1 MPSID
6 GGTAPTSLSSG
17 CVNDVLRDQ
26 LNFDGLIFTDALNM
40 KGATQLLK
48 GSACVNALLAGND
61 VLLMPENIND
71 EIAAVKAA
79 VANGKLSQSVIDERC
94 KKILRYKYALDLTS
108 RQHVNTANLL
118 NEVNSQHAGVLKRQL
133 IASSITVIKNND
145 NILPIHNL
153 QSRHIA
159 VATIGNEKGT
169 ASTFTR
175 RCADYAQ
182 VKRFDLAKAGKPS
195 DLAEQLHDGHFNTI
209 IVEVG
214 DDSEESL
221 AALNT
226 VVKKCKNVI
235 IVLTCKPYDIKNYG
249 TAITHK
255 HVKAVV
261 LTYDNTT
268 LTEDYAAQTIFGGNA
283 AGGNLPI
290 SLAFKGKKTRYE
302 AGDGIHYEATR
313 LGYTIPAEVGLD
325 NKLSAQIDSVCRLGV
340 QQHAFPGC
348 QVIVARH
355 GKVVYKG
362 SFGAIDYN
370 KNVAFF
376 SLEMDG
382 IQLAQR
388 LLCSQAQVDQSRL
401 RNGKLNSD
409 EIKKIIAAVT
419 PINQAPLFV
428 DDNADLGI
436 MELMSKARQLKH
448 KGHLDL
454 LIIDY
459 LQLMKTGKEENRAVA
474 IGAISR
480 GLKILAKE
488 LSIPVIAL
496 AQLSRKVEEKGRE
509 RPQLSDLRESGS
521 IEQDADMVWF
531 VERPF
536 VQTHKDEDRYKAT
549 LIVAKHRNGSVKD
562 IPLTFIPEYTT
573 FYDAVKGGEGEDD
586 QPYSYDGYGGES
598 EPVGFGDFG

>member
-1 MPSID
+1 MSEENNSKSFEGRQMPADVEAERCLLGGILRDPEVMGTAVMAISDDDFFYMERHQLIWNALCSLNKAVTPIDPVTLSAELTKMGKLDIVGGREYIFELMESVASSANVPWQLEHLRSKAVLRKLIRTSSEIIRQAMDPASTPDNVLQDAERDIFAIADNQVRNTLKSID
-6 GGTAPTSLSSG
+6 NFVAPLLERINNRRDGGITGVPTGITELDELT
-17 CVNDVLRDQ
+17 N
-26 LNFDGLIFTDALNM
+26 GLQNSDLII
-40 KGATQLLK
+40 
-48 GSACVNALLAGND
+48 LAARPG
-61 VLLMPENIND
+61 VGKTSFAMT
-71 EIAAVKAA
+71 IAA
-79 VANGKLSQSVIDERC
+79 
-94 KKILRYKYALDLTS
+94 
-108 RQHVNTANLL
+108 
-118 NEVNSQHAGVLKRQL
+118 
-133 IASSITVIKNND
+133 
-145 NILPIHNL
+145 
-153 QSRHIA
+153 
-159 VATIGNEKGT
+159 
-169 ASTFTR
+169 
-175 RCADYAQ
+175 
-182 VKRFDLAKAGKPS
+182 
-195 DLAEQLHDGHFNTI
+195 
-209 IVEVG
+209 
-214 DDSEESL
+214 
-221 AALNT
+221 
-226 VVKKCKNVI
+226 
-235 IVLTCKPYDIKNYG
+235 
-249 TAITHK
+249 
-255 HVKAVV
+255 
-261 LTYDNTT
+261 
-268 LTEDYAAQTIFGGNA
+268 NA
-283 AGGNLPI
+283 AI
-290 SLAFKGKKTRYE
+290 RY
-302 AGDGIHYEATR
+302 G
-313 LGYTIPAEVGLD
+313 
-325 NKLSAQIDSVCRLGV
+325 
-340 QQHAFPGC
+340 
-348 QVIVARH
+348 
-355 GKVVYKG
+355 
-362 SFGAIDYN
+362 

-401 RNGKLNSD
+401 RNGKLSSD

-562 IPLTFIPEYTT
+562 IDMSFVPEYTT
-573 FYDAVKGGEGEDD
+573 FYDATEQQGMEGGDEDYQYGSD
-586 QPYSYDGYGGES
+586 DDGGG
-598 EPVGFGDFG
+598 PQVADFGSF